1 MEPFLKCRCL
11 EYANKLSKVLKNH
24 SFVGIVGTCVLSCF
38 VQKCILYVDSRDSK
52 EHYAGLILRIDMTDL
67 LLIKLYLTICVP
79 DIKCTNLHHD
89 CVIKSN

>member
-38 VQKCILYVDSRDSK
+38 VQKCILYVDKPRFK
-52 EHYAGLILRIDMTDL
+52 RTLRRPHPKD
-67 LLIKLYLTICVP
+67 
-79 DIKCTNLHHD
+79 
-89 CVIKSN
+89 